1 MESSLKK
8 TKVELDPLTDIDM
21 LIMIEKVIS
30 RIICHAIHQEVNKY
44 LKDYDKN

>member
-1 MESSLKK
+1 
-8 TKVELDPLTDIDM
+8 M

-44 LKDYDKN
+44 MKDYDKNKNRHILYIGM